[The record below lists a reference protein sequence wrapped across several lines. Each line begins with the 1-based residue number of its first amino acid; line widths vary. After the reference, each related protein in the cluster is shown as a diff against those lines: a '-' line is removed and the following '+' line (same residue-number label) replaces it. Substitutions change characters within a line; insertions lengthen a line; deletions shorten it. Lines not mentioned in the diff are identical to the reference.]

1 VDVLLIVLRLIHVGF
16 GVFWAGAIFF
26 LVSFVLPAA
35 REAGPAG
42 GPYMR
47 RFAQSSF
54 VNALAGS
61 GVLTVLSGAWL
72 LWIVS
77 GNMNPAWMG
86 SPQGVALSVG
96 GLAAIVG
103 LGIGLSVS
111 RPAGMRMGVLAAAIE
126 AAGGQPTPE
135 QAAELP
141 ALQAR
146 MGRAGRWVAM
156 LLGVAVVCM
165 AVARYL

>member
-1 VDVLLIVLRLIHVGF
+1 MGALMIVLRLVHVVF
-16 GVFWAGAIFF
+16 GVFWAGSIFF
-26 LVSFVLPAA
+26 MVSFLMPTA
-35 REAGPAG
+35 RDAGPAG
-42 GPYMR
+42 GPFMR

-54 VNALAGS
+54 VNALAGA
-61 GVLTVLSGAWL
+61 GVLTVLSGLWMM
-72 LWIVS
+72 WIVS
-77 GNMNPAWMG
+77 GNMSGAWFG
-86 SPQGVALSVG
+86 SPQGITLSIG
-96 GLAAIVG
+96 GLSAIVG
-103 LGIGLSVS
+103 LGIGLTMS

-156 LLGVAVVCM
+156 LLAVAVVCM
-165 AVARYL
+165 AVARYV